1 MDIISGKIISESVYT
16 ELIPRI
22 SKIKEK
28 GITPCLT
35 VILIGDNPASHAYV
49 RSKTKK
55 FKTLGLLSS
64 TLIFKS
70 TINQD
75 KLIDHIIKLNKNIN
89 VHGILVQLPLPK
101 HIDTNVVINSIVPEK
116 DVDGFHPFNMGLLAI
131 GKPRFTPCTPK
142 GVMRL
147 LNEERISI
155 KGKHVVVIGRSNI
168 VGRPLSILTSLKHP
182 FADATTT
189 ICHSGTKNLS
199 SFTKKADILISA
211 IGIPL
216 FIKGDMIKPGV
227 VIIDVGINRIPFKN
241 NRGYKLVGDVD
252 WESIN
257 GIARLATPVPG
268 GVGPMTIA
276 MLVENTIESTELFL
290 KKNI

>member
-1 MDIISGKIISESVYT
+1 MEIISGKTISESVYT

-28 GITPCLT
+28 GITPNLT
-35 VILIGDNPASHAYV
+35 VILIGDDPASHAYV
-49 RSKTKK
+49 KSKTKK
-55 FKTLGLLSS
+55 FKILGLLSS

-75 KLIDHIIKLNKNIN
+75 KLIGHINKLNEDLN
-89 VHGILVQLPLPK
+89 VHGILVQLPIPK
-101 HIDTNVVINSIVPEK
+101 HIDTHVVINSIVSEK

-131 GKPRFTPCTPK
+131 GKPRFIPCTPK
-142 GVMRL
+142 GIMRL
-147 LNEERISI
+147 LNEKRISI
-155 KGKHVVVIGRSNI
+155 KGKHVVIIGRSNI
-168 VGRPLSILTSLKHP
+168 VGRPLSILTSLKH
-182 FADATTT
+182 FSADATTT

-257 GIARLATPVPG
+257 GIAGSATPVPG

-276 MLVENTIESTELFL
+276 MLAENTIESTELFL
-290 KKNI
+290 RKNI